1 MKATRAFDG
10 SRWMT
15 SMCLLF
21 AASSAFAQ
29 TPSRLPAAVADDL
42 KRGFVAAQQC
52 EKELDDDLSAYR
64 SCIDYLTDR
73 RERVAREKL
82 GIHFQAWIV
91 ADLMARQH
99 SDFAA
104 TMRSEQQKRISALL
118 RTTRLTLAQLCE
130 AKDVACADI
139 GSRMRAAQ

>member
-1 MKATRAFDG
+1 MKSASAFG
-10 SRWMT
+10 CFRWT
-15 SMCLLF
+15 ASMCFLVTL
-21 AASSAFAQ
+21 SSAFAQ
-29 TPSRLPAAVADDL
+29 TPSRLPTAVADDL
-42 KRGFVAAQQC
+42 KRGFVAAQRC
-52 EKELDDDLSAYR
+52 ETEIDDDLSAYR

-104 TMRSEQQKRISALL
+104 TMRSEQQKRIATLL
-118 RTTRLTLAQLCE
+118 RTTRLSLAQLCD
-130 AKDVACADI
+130 AKAVPCADI
-139 GSRMRAAQ
+139 GARMKAAQ

>member
-1 MKATRAFDG
+1 MKAASAFEG

-15 SMCLLF
+15 AMCFLL
-21 AASSAFAQ
+21 ASSFAFAQ
-29 TPSRLPAAVADDL
+29 TSSRLSASVADDL
-42 KRGFVAAQQC
+42 KRGFVAAQRC

-73 RERVAREKL
+73 REQVAREKL
-82 GIHFQAWIV
+82 GIHFQAWII

-99 SDFAA
+99 GDFAA
-104 TMRSEQQKRISALL
+104 TMRSEQLKKIDKLL

-130 AKDVACADI
+130 AKGVACADI
-139 GSRMRAAQ
+139 GARMKAAQ